1 MVYQSHINSTIIQA
15 KKYDF
20 FNGIIFSSQAGTVWL
35 NCHNMFDAA
44 AGFGGYRQSGY
55 GRDGGKE
62 GLWEYMKPKWQK
74 SVKIEPFDLDLK
86 KFGATYNAGKPAING
101 FQDGETTPKVDH
113 TYKLYYGGA
122 QKRPDGNYVKIIR
135 DVEGKPV
142 AEVGQSNRKD
152 VRNAVEAALKA
163 QPAWEK
169 RSAFNRA
176 QILFYIGES
185 KFRKKCQ

>member
-1 MVYQSHINSTIIQA
+1 
-15 KKYDF
+15 
-20 FNGIIFSSQAGTVWL
+20 
-35 NCHNMFDAA
+35 MFDAA

-74 SVKIEPFDLDLK
+74 TPKIAKIDIDLA
-86 KFGATYNAGKPAING
+86 KFGATYNAGKPEMNG
-101 FQDGETTPKVDH
+101 FSDSKGAPKVDH

-135 DVEGKPV
+135 NVEGKPM

-152 VRNAVEAALKA
+152 VR
-163 QPAWEK
+163 
-169 RSAFNRA
+169 
-176 QILFYIGES
+176 
-185 KFRKKCQ
+185 